1 MEKIRL
7 GSEGLGG
14 FYARFCISEV
24 CQFSPFLGIELNA
37 IGYWSVWF
45 FTPPAAGIEP
55 DSPPGCR
62 LAARVA
68 RRRL

>member
-1 MEKIRL
+1 MSDV
-7 GSEGLGG
+7 G
-14 FYARFCISEV
+14 
-24 CQFSPFLGIELNA
+24 QFSPFLGIELNA

-45 FTPPAAGIEP
+45 FTPPAAGIEL
-55 DSPPGCR
+55 DSPVGCR